1 MKKVIFI
8 LSLFI
13 LLLCS
18 VTSLHATKNKQSS
31 WDNND
36 WKKFQKQNW
45 SGKSSWKDFFSRVN
59 SSWKHYNGYGYGHGY
74 DKPGNGNG
82 FGHGYDIGDGPGNGN
97 GYGHGG
103 TKPPGCNTPEPIS
116 SALFVLGGAGLGL
129 YRKFK
134 NKD

>member
-1 MKKVIFI
+1 VKKVIFI
-8 LSLFI
+8 ISCCI
-13 LLLCS
+13 LLLFS
-18 VTSLHATKNKQSS
+18 GTSLHATKNKQIS

-45 SGKSSWKDFFSRVN
+45 SANSSSWKDFFSWGN
-59 SSWKHYNGYGYGHGY
+59 SSWKHYNGYGDGRNYG
-74 DKPGNGNG
+74 PR
-82 FGHGYDIGDGPGNGN
+82 NGN
-97 GYGHGG
+97 GYGYGHKG

>member
-8 LSLFI
+8 ISILI

-18 VTSLHATKNKQSS
+18 GSSLHAQSS
-31 WDNND
+31 WDNDD

-45 SGKSSWKDFFSRVN
+45 SGNSSWKD
-59 SSWKHYNGYGYGHGY
+59 YNGYGNGHGY